1 MRNRESVRDAKLMKK
16 RAKVAAAA
24 KGAEVSK
31 ETSRRPATP
40 GYWTR
45 FEAFLSRHAKWLA
58 IGLVALGTA
67 RIVST
72 YTVFSHTFDEPAHL
86 ACGMQWLEKHIYT
99 YEPQHPPLTR
109 VMTAVL
115 PKLFGAHG
123 FDKKSMWDDGLAILF
138 SRGTEDFYL
147 SLARLGILPFFWI
160 TCWIAYSCT
169 RWISGS
175 APAAVLAVFLVTMT
189 PTILAHAGLATT
201 DMGLTAMLLL
211 AVYTGWRWLEEP
223 NWWRAAA
230 LGASTGLAVLS
241 KFSTL
246 AFFPSIA
253 AVALLFWLIF
263 DWRRLKQLPA
273 LALERLP
280 QGLAAAGIA
289 AMVIWAGYLFS
300 FGKTADFSF
309 AVPAPE
315 LFTGID
321 EVRKHNSTGHLTY
334 LMGAVNNTGWPQF
347 YLVALAVKTP
357 LPILAL
363 GLVGLAV
370 LFSRKQFGSRGWL
383 APSVVLGILIF
394 SSFFSQIRIGS
405 RHVLPVFVAL
415 GIAGGCAAVWL
426 AHVSKWRGLAQ
437 ALVALTLASVAAT
450 SLAAHPNYLAY
461 FNVIAGG
468 KPEAFL
474 VDSELDWCQDTK
486 RLAKRLKELG
496 ATEIYFN
503 PFASGDIEKLYGLPH
518 IHPLNVQ
525 GPQPGWNVVG
535 LTALKL
541 GIFGGTR
548 YAYDPG
554 FKFWPELTEPT
565 ERVGNSYWLFYS
577 NAATK

>member
-1 MRNRESVRDAKLMKK
+1 
-16 RAKVAAAA
+16 
-24 KGAEVSK
+24 
-31 ETSRRPATP
+31 
-40 GYWTR
+40 
-45 FEAFLSRHAKWLA
+45 
-58 IGLVALGTA
+58 
-67 RIVST
+67 
-72 YTVFSHTFDEPAHL
+72 
-86 ACGMQWLEKHIYT
+86 
-99 YEPQHPPLTR
+99 
-109 VMTAVL
+109 MTAVL
-115 PKLFGAHG
+115 PKIFGAHG

-138 SRGTEDFYL
+138 SRGTEDFNL
-147 SLARLGILPFFWI
+147 ALARLGILPFFWI
-160 TCWIAYSCT
+160 TCWIAFSCT

-175 APAAVLAVFLVTMT
+175 AAAAVLAVFLVTMT
-189 PTILAHAGLATT
+189 PTVLAHAGLATT

-223 NWWRAAA
+223 GWWRAAA
-230 LGASTGLAVLS
+230 FGASTGLAVLS

-246 AFFPSIA
+246 AFFPSIT
-253 AVALLFWLIF
+253 AVALLLWVIF
-263 DWRRLKQLPA
+263 DWRRLKLLPA
-273 LALERLP
+273 MVLQRLP

-289 AMVIWAGYLFS
+289 AVLIWAGYLFS

-309 AVPAPE
+309 LVPAPE

-321 EVRKHNSTGHLTY
+321 EVKKHNSTGHLTY

-370 LFSRKQFGSRGWL
+370 LFSRKQFGTRGWL

-426 AHVSKWRGLAQ
+426 AHVAKWRGIAQ
-437 ALVALTLASVAAT
+437 AAVALTLALAAAT

-461 FNVIAGG
+461 FNVLAGG

-486 RLAKRLKELG
+486 RLAKKLKELG

-503 PFASGDIEKLYGLPH
+503 PFASGDIQKLYGLPPF
-518 IHPLNVQ
+518 HPLNVQ

-577 NAATK
+577 K

>member
-1 MRNRESVRDAKLMKK
+1 MKK
-16 RAKVAAAA
+16 RVKVAAGSPAA
-24 KGAEVSK
+24 VGPRAAPGKPTA
-31 ETSRRPATP
+31 A

-45 FEAFLSRHAKWLA
+45 FEGFLARHATWLA

-72 YTVFSHTFDEPAHL
+72 YTIFSHTFDEPAHI
-86 ACGMQWLEKHIYT
+86 ACGMEWLEKHTYT

-115 PKLFGAHG
+115 PKIFGAHG
-123 FDKKSMWDDGLAILF
+123 WNKKSMWDDGLAILF

-147 SLARLGILPFFWI
+147 ALARLGILPFFWI

-189 PTILAHAGLATT
+189 PTVLAHAGLATT

-211 AVYTGWRWLEEP
+211 AIYSGWRWLEEP
-223 NWWRAAA
+223 VWWRAAA
-230 LGASTGLAVLS
+230 FGASTGLAVLS

-253 AVALLFWLIF
+253 AVALLLWLGF
-263 DWRRLKQLPA
+263 ERPRLNR
-273 LALERLP
+273 LAGLVLQRLP
-280 QGLAAAGIA
+280 QGLLAAAIA
-289 AMVIWAGYLFS
+289 AILIWAGYLFS

-309 AVPAPE
+309 PVPAPA
-315 LFTGID
+315 LFNGID
-321 EVRKHNSTGHLTY
+321 EVNKHNSTGHTTY

-363 GLVGLAV
+363 GGLGLGL
-370 LFSRKQFGSRGWL
+370 LFSRKRYGTRGWL

-405 RHVLPVFVAL
+405 RHVLPVFVAF
-415 GIAGGCAAVWL
+415 GIAGGCAAIWL
-426 AHVSKWRGLAQ
+426 AHLPKRRGLAQ
-437 ALVALTLASVAAT
+437 GGVALTLVLVAAS

-461 FNVIAGG
+461 FNVIATG

-474 VDSELDWCQDTK
+474 VDSDLDWGQDTK
-486 RLAKRLKELG
+486 RLAKKLKELG

-503 PFASGDIEKLYGLPH
+503 QFASGDLDKLYGLPP
-518 IHPLNVQ
+518 IHPLDVN
-525 GPQPGWNVVG
+525 GPRPGWNVVG
-535 LTALKL
+535 FTALKL

-554 FKFWPELTEPT
+554 FQFWPETTQST

-577 NAATK
+577 DAGAKGRTR

>member
-1 MRNRESVRDAKLMKK
+1 MKK
-16 RAKVAAAA
+16 RVKVTAGPKAA
-24 KGAEVSK
+24 GVEK
-31 ETSRRPATP
+31 ETTQKPRAA

-45 FEAFLSRHAKWLA
+45 FESFLVRHATWIA

-72 YTVFSHTFDEPAHL
+72 YTIFSHTFDEPAHL
-86 ACGMQWLEKHIYT
+86 ACGMQWLEKHTYT

-115 PKLFGAHG
+115 PKIFGAHG

-138 SRGTEDFYL
+138 SRGTEDFNL
-147 SLARLGILPFFWI
+147 ALARLGILPFFWI
-160 TCWIAYSCT
+160 TCWIVYSCT

-175 APAAVLAVFLVTMT
+175 AAAAVLAVFLVTMT
-189 PTILAHAGLATT
+189 PTVLAHAGLATT

-223 NWWRAAA
+223 GWWRAAA

-253 AVALLFWLIF
+253 AVALLFWVIF
-263 DWRRLKQLPA
+263 DWRRVRQLPA
-273 LALERLP
+273 MALRRLP

-289 AMVIWAGYLFS
+289 AIVIWAGYLFS

-309 AVPAPE
+309 SVPAPE

-321 EVRKHNSTGHLTY
+321 EVKKHNSTGHLTY

-363 GLVGLAV
+363 GLVGLVV
-370 LFSRKQFGSRGWL
+370 LFSRKQFGSRGWM

-426 AHVSKWRGLAQ
+426 AHLRERITKWRGPAQ
-437 ALVALTLASVAAT
+437 AAVALTLALVAVT

-486 RLAKRLKELG
+486 RLAKKLKELG

-503 PFASGDIEKLYGLPH
+503 PFASGDIEKLYGLPPF
-518 IHPLNVQ
+518 HPLNVQ

-577 NAATK
+577 NAAPK

>member
-1 MRNRESVRDAKLMKK
+1 
-16 RAKVAAAA
+16 
-24 KGAEVSK
+24 
-31 ETSRRPATP
+31 
-40 GYWTR
+40 
-45 FEAFLSRHAKWLA
+45 
-58 IGLVALGTA
+58 
-67 RIVST
+67 
-72 YTVFSHTFDEPAHL
+72 
-86 ACGMQWLEKHIYT
+86 
-99 YEPQHPPLTR
+99 
-109 VMTAVL
+109 
-115 PKLFGAHG
+115 
-123 FDKKSMWDDGLAILF
+123 
-138 SRGTEDFYL
+138 
-147 SLARLGILPFFWI
+147 
-160 TCWIAYSCT
+160 
-169 RWISGS
+169 
-175 APAAVLAVFLVTMT
+175 
-189 PTILAHAGLATT
+189 
-201 DMGLTAMLLL
+201 MLLL

-223 NWWRAAA
+223 TWWRAAA
-230 LGASTGLAVLS
+230 FGASLGLAVLS

-246 AFFPSIA
+246 AFFPSIT
-253 AVALLFWLIF
+253 AVALLLWLGF
-263 DWRRLKQLPA
+263 EWRRVELLPA
-273 LALERLP
+273 MVLQRLP

-315 LFTGID
+315 LFTGIN
-321 EVRKHNSTGHLTY
+321 EVEKHNSTGHLTY

-370 LFSRKQFGSRGWL
+370 LFSRKQFGTRGWL

-426 AHVSKWRGLAQ
+426 AQLTKWRGPAQ
-437 ALVALTLASVAAT
+437 AAVALSLAMVAAT

-486 RLAKRLKELG
+486 RLAKKLKELG

-503 PFASGDIEKLYGLPH
+503 PFASGDIEKLYGLPPF
-518 IHPLNVQ
+518 HPLDVQ
-525 GPQPGWNVVG
+525 GPRPGWNVVG

-577 NAATK
+577 NAGAK

>member
-1 MRNRESVRDAKLMKK
+1 MKK
-16 RAKVAAAA
+16 RAKAAVGSRAA
-24 KGAEVSK
+24 LAVEESK
-31 ETSRRPATP
+31 QKAAGP

-45 FEAFLSRHAKWLA
+45 LESFLARQALVLA
-58 IGLVALGTA
+58 IGLVALATG

-72 YTVFSHTFDEPAHL
+72 YTIFSHTFDEPADI
-86 ACGMQWLEKHIYT
+86 ACGMEWLEKHTYT
-99 YEPQHPPLTR
+99 YEPAHPPLAR

-115 PKLFGAHG
+115 PKIFGAHG
-123 FDKKSMWDDGLAILF
+123 WNKKSMWDDGLAILF
-138 SRGTEDFYL
+138 SRGTEDFNL
-147 SLARLGILPFFWI
+147 ALARAGMLPFFWI

-175 APAAVLAVFLVTMT
+175 APAAVLAIFLVSMT
-189 PTILAHAGLATT
+189 PTVLAHAGLAKT
-201 DMGLTAMLLL
+201 DMALTAMLLL
-211 AVYTGWRWLEEP
+211 AVYSGWRWMEEP
-223 NWWRAAA
+223 GWWRAAA
-230 LGASTGLAVLS
+230 FGGSTGLAVLA

-246 AFFPSIA
+246 AFLPSIA
-253 AVALLFWLIF
+253 VVALLIWVGFEYK
-263 DWRRLKQLPA
+263 RLKLLPA
-273 LALERLP
+273 LVLERLP
-280 QGLAAAGIA
+280 QALAAAAIA
-289 AMVIWAGYLFS
+289 AIVIWAGYLFS

-309 AVPAPE
+309 PVPAPE

-321 EVRKHNSTGHLTY
+321 DVKKHNSTGHLTY

-347 YLVALAVKTP
+347 YVVALAVKTP

-363 GLVGLAV
+363 GVLGLG
-370 LFSRKQFGSRGWL
+370 LPFFRKRFGTRGWV

-415 GIAGGCAAVWL
+415 GIAGGCAAVWVANL
-426 AHVSKWRGLAQ
+426 PKRRALGQAAVMLTL
-437 ALVALTLASVAAT
+437 ALVAVT

-461 FNVIAGG
+461 FNVLAGG

-486 RLAKRLKELG
+486 RLAAKLKELG
-496 ATEIYFN
+496 PTDIYFN
-503 PFASGDIEKLYGLPH
+503 PFAPGDIEKLYGLPH
-518 IHPLNVQ
+518 FHPLDVN

-554 FKFWPELTEPT
+554 FKFWPELTEPA

-577 NAATK
+577 SAGPK

>member
-1 MRNRESVRDAKLMKK
+1 MLRLMKK
-16 RAKVAAAA
+16 SAKARTVSADTRPKPEAA
-24 KGAEVSK
+24 
-31 ETSRRPATP
+31 
-40 GYWTR
+40 GYWK
-45 FEAFLSRHAKWLA
+45 AFQSFLA
-58 IGLVALGTA
+58 RRAIWVAIALVALATG

-72 YTVFSHTFDEPAHL
+72 YTIFSHTFDEPAHI
-86 ACGMQWLEKHIYT
+86 ACGMQWLDTHT
-99 YEPQHPPLTR
+99 YKYETQHPPLAR
-109 VMTAVL
+109 VMTALL
-115 PKLFGAHG
+115 PKIFGAHG
-123 FDKKSMWDDGLAILF
+123 WNKKSMWDDGLAILF
-138 SRGTEDFYL
+138 SRGTEDFNL
-147 SLARLGILPFFWI
+147 ALARAGILPFFWI

-211 AVYTGWRWLEEP
+211 AVYAGWRWMEDP
-223 NWWRAAA
+223 AWWRAAA
-230 LGASTGLAVLS
+230 CGASTGLAVLA

-246 AFFPSIA
+246 AFLPSIA
-253 AVALLFWLIF
+253 AVALLLWLGF
-263 DWRRLKQLPA
+263 ERPRLTR
-273 LALERLP
+273 LAGLVLQRLP
-280 QGLAAAGIA
+280 QFLAAAGIA

-309 AVPAPE
+309 RVPAPE
-315 LFTGID
+315 LFSGID
-321 EVRKHNSTGHLTY
+321 EVKQHNATGHTTY
-334 LMGAVNNTGWPQF
+334 LLGAVNNTGWAQF

-357 LPILAL
+357 LPILVLGIPGL
-363 GLVGLAV
+363 GL
-370 LFSRKQFGSRGWL
+370 LFSRKRFGTRGWIV
-383 APSVVLGILIF
+383 PSVVLGILIY

-415 GIAGGCAAVWL
+415 GMAGGCAAVWL
-426 AHVSKWRGLAQ
+426 AERPKWRGLAQ
-437 ALVALTLASVAAT
+437 SAVALTLALVAAT

-461 FNVIAGG
+461 FNVVAGG

-503 PFASGDIEKLYGLPH
+503 QFEFGNLEKLYGLPP
-518 IHPLNVQ
+518 IHPLDVK
-525 GPQPGWNVVG
+525 GPHPGWNVVG

-541 GIFGGTR
+541 GIFGDTR

-554 FKFWPELTEPT
+554 FQFWPEQTQPT
-565 ERVGNSYWLFYS
+565 ERVGDSYWLFYS
-577 NAATK
+577 EAGGK